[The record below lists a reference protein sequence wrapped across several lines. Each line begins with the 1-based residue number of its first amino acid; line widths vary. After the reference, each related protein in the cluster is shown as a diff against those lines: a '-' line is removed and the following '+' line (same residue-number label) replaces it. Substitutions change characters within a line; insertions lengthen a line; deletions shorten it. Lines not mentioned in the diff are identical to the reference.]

1 MTMNHDRK
9 ETVRTI
15 AAVISD
21 LCGVVSVILQG
32 VALWYIVHFHPH

>member
-1 MTMNHDRK
+1 MTFSHDKK
-9 ETVRTI
+9 ESIRTV

-21 LCGVVSVILQG
+21 VCGMVSVVLQG